1 MCAFIVVFE
10 AIIYEPMSATVVLL
24 HTLVVDI
31 LIKLGDRNA
40 YN

>member
-10 AIIYEPMSATVVLL
+10 AIIYEPMSVAVVLL
-24 HTLVVDI
+24 HALVVDI
-31 LIKLGDRNA
+31 LIKLGDRSL